1 MNWVDIAIL
10 AVLGLSMLMG
20 LWRGLI
26 SEVLALVIWFCAFWF
41 AWLLGPALALRLT
54 EHVPTPSLR
63 IMLAYVLCFIAV
75 LALGAIV
82 AYILRKLIAGSGL
95 SGSDRLLGMVFG
107 LVRGLALVVLIVFV
121 LGAMFRQD
129 PWWQE
134 SRLLPTFQRG
144 ADWLAAR
151 LPAEVAHYLEPVENL
166 VRDPLKV
173 LPQGPATQPPSH

>member
-1 MNWVDIAIL
+1 MNWADIAIL

-41 AWLLGPALALRLT
+41 AWLLGPALALRLA
-54 EHVPTPSLR
+54 EHVPTPSVR

-75 LALGAIV
+75 LMVGAIV

-107 LVRGLALVVLIVFV
+107 LVRGLALEVLVEFV

-129 PWWQE
+129 TWWKE

-144 ADWLAAR
+144 ADWLAAH
-151 LPAEVAHYLEPVENL
+151 LPPEVAHYLDPVENL
-166 VRDPLKV
+166 VRDPLKI
-173 LPQGPATQPPSH
+173 LPQLPAPQPSTH